1 MHRLYQTRRRLAPSL
16 LFALLILVATAT
28 DRAGAHT
35 GHGKP
40 VHVHAGTCDAIGA
53 SLFQLYG
60 AGADVSPD
68 GTPIPAG
75 AVVGLVPFKGVA
87 GNATTIDAAMPDLVA
102 ARHAIAVDESDAA
115 SAQIV
120 ARGVIGGQLLGDD
133 LPVALREENGSGQ
146 AGIALLRADAE
157 RTVVTILLGI
167 DLAVPEA

>member
-16 LFALLILVATAT
+16 LFALLILVA
-28 DRAGAHT
+28 
-35 GHGKP
+35 
-40 VHVHAGTCDAIGA
+40 
-53 SLFQLYG
+53 
-60 AGADVSPD
+60 
-68 GTPIPAG
+68 
-75 AVVGLVPFKGVA
+75 
-87 GNATTIDAAMPDLVA
+87 AMPDLVA

-115 SAQIV
+115 SAPIV